1 MRRGSVEREQMAHNT
16 PYEAHKRVLS
26 VFGVYSGT
34 ESGLEQPRGL
44 ERRLPL
50 RAETPRYS
58 TTNGSPSANSTLTM
72 ITLTKPIERNGWRT

>member
-1 MRRGSVEREQMAHNT
+1 MAHNT
-16 PYEAHKRVLS
+16 PCDAFKRVLS

-58 TTNGSPSANSTLTM
+58 NTNGSPIANSTLTM
-72 ITLTKPIERNGWRT
+72 MTLTKPMLLKGWSW